1 MTMGLLEQGTSTL
14 TSQQVAEQEERL
26 GADISPSNDSDRSI
40 VTLSALSANLKPSL
54 DLLADVVERPAFAP
68 AEIDRVKAQA
78 LAGIAQ
84 LMKDP
89 QRVGTRVLP
98 AAIFGTQHPYG
109 APAGGDPM
117 AIAKLT
123 RADLAGFQQRW
134 LRPDNVKIFVVS
146 DRPLPEVQVQ
156 LEEEFGHWAPP
167 AAAKGAKSFPAALAR
182 PSAPKILL
190 VDRPGAPQTTILGG
204 QVLPL
209 DPFGDVAPFN
219 IANEALGGEFLSRL
233 NMDLRESKGWSYGV
247 SGAQSILPNGVSYT
261 IEAPVQADKTADA
274 LVALNADLA
283 DFLGSKG
290 ITSEELGLAITNST
304 NALPGEFET
313 SGALL
318 SGIMRNDLMHRP
330 EDYYARLPAR
340 FRSVTAAEADRAAR
354 AVLDPKGFTWVV
366 VGDAAKLKPQLE
378 KTGMPVQVV
387 EAP

>member
-1 MTMGLLEQGTSTL
+1 
-14 TSQQVAEQEERL
+14 
-26 GADISPSNDSDRSI
+26 
-40 VTLSALSANLKPSL
+40 
-54 DLLADVVERPAFAP
+54 
-68 AEIDRVKAQA
+68 
-78 LAGIAQ
+78 
-84 LMKDP
+84 
-89 QRVGTRVLP
+89 
-98 AAIFGTQHPYG
+98 
-109 APAGGDPM
+109 
-117 AIAKLT
+117 
-123 RADLAGFQQRW
+123 
-134 LRPDNVKIFVVS
+134 
-146 DRPLPEVQVQ
+146 
-156 LEEEFGHWAPP
+156 
-167 AAAKGAKSFPAALAR
+167 
-182 PSAPKILL
+182 
-190 VDRPGAPQTTILGG
+190 
-204 QVLPL
+204 
-209 DPFGDVAPFN
+209 
-219 IANEALGGEFLSRL
+219 
-233 NMDLRESKGWSYGV
+233 
-247 SGAQSILPNGVSYT
+247 
-261 IEAPVQADKTADA
+261 